1 MQAGIRYV
9 QHTSLVFKLLC
20 VVFSTGGLPQPGPI
34 FQALPEP
41 APLPPLPMPE
51 MPAEAMTPGMAP
63 ETAPAGLPQPGTS
76 FQVCFHFDSA
86 ILTQGQGVWSLSV
99 MACRTGNMSI
109 GRYLVENNDVF

>member
-1 MQAGIRYV
+1 
-9 QHTSLVFKLLC
+9 VFKLLC

-76 FQVCFHFDSA
+76 FQVFFHFRFSHPKHD
-86 ILTQGQGVWSLSV
+86 QGPGVWSLSV
-99 MACRTGNMSI
+99 MACRIGNMSI
-109 GRYLVENNDVF
+109 GRFPVENKNVFLDEVVPEATV